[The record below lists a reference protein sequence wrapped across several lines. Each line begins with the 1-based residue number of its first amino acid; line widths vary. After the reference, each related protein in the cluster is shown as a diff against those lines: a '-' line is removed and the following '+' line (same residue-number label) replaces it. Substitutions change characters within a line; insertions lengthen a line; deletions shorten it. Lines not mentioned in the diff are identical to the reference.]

1 MCRREGTGQL
11 SNDGVVFALDMK
23 TGTLLWNIT
32 GAGGVPIFL
41 PQSNAVIV
49 AGENGTVF
57 AADAT
62 TGRVLW
68 EQQGILPLA
77 RFMGPFVH
85 DPQRGKYISN
95 YRHTGVIYN
104 KLQTRELFTTILV
117 VSLNGTAAQRNCMY
131 KYKVEMVQ
139 FFVVI

>member
-104 KLQTRELFTTILV
+104 KLQTHGSYLQRFWSFRSTELPPSV
-117 VSLNGTAAQRNCMY
+117 TACINTKLKWCN
-131 KYKVEMVQ
+131 
-139 FFVVI
+139 FLS